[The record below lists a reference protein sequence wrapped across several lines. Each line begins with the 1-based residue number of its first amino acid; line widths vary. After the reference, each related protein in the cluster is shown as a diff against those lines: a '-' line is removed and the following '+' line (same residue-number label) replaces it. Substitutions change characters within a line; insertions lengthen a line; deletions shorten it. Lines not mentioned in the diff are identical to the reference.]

1 MRKKN
6 LVPFSQK
13 FPNVDPLALRLLQRL
28 LAFDPKDRPT
38 AAEALADPYFK
49 GLAKVERE
57 PSCQP
62 ISKME
67 FEFER
72 RRLTKDDI
80 RELIYREILE
90 YHPQLLKD
98 YLNGSE
104 GSNFLYPSAIGHL
117 RKQFAYLEENSGKSG
132 PVTPP
137 ERKHASL
144 PRSTVHSSASANSTK
159 PLGPPPKVPSG
170 RPGRAVE
177 SYVNY
182 ENNRNLKE
190 SSYDARTSYY
200 RSTVLPQQTVSPN
213 GYFHPNAM
221 NQEKRGVTEAASQ
234 PKPQFVVPAQCNSVK
249 AAAEL
254 NPNPYVQSQHKV
266 GIDAKLLQAQS
277 QYGPVGAA
285 AVAVAAHRS
294 IGTVGYGMS

>member
-1 MRKKN
+1 MQVRNEKARKYLSEMRKKN

-13 FPNVDPLALRLLQRL
+13 FPNADPLALRLLQRL

-38 AAEALADPYFK
+38 AAEVRLLSFLLLLDSLCPSPLEELACLHCDVIWQALADPYFK

-104 GSNFLYPSAIGHL
+104 GSNFLYPRFL
-117 RKQFAYLEENSGKSG
+117 
-132 PVTPP
+132 
-137 ERKHASL
+137 L
-144 PRSTVHSSASANSTK
+144 PLFE
-159 PLGPPPKVPSG
+159 P
-170 RPGRAVE
+170 
-177 SYVNY
+177 
-182 ENNRNLKE
+182 
-190 SSYDARTSYY
+190 
-200 RSTVLPQQTVSPN
+200 
-213 GYFHPNAM
+213 
-221 NQEKRGVTEAASQ
+221 
-234 PKPQFVVPAQCNSVK
+234 
-249 AAAEL
+249 
-254 NPNPYVQSQHKV
+254 
-266 GIDAKLLQAQS
+266 
-277 QYGPVGAA
+277 
-285 AVAVAAHRS
+285 
-294 IGTVGYGMS
+294 